1 MSDFERMAG
10 GGGGVVVRDMTGH
23 ALEERLTLAGMSDV
37 EVARKA
43 RLFARASAALSKR
56 QTLRL
61 WVPGRIEFLGKHT
74 DYAGGRSLVCAVER
88 GIAIVASP
96 RDDRTVRVTDAVSG
110 DRVEVELNTAL
121 PPAPG
126 SWTNYVITVV
136 RRIARNFPG
145 PLRGAELAFAS
156 DLPPAAGLS
165 SSSALVVATF
175 LAIAD
180 LNALGAHDEY
190 RHAITS
196 ADDLAGYLG
205 AIESGA
211 PYGPL
216 AGDRGV
222 GTFSGSQDQTAILC
236 SRAGALVQYAFA
248 PVRFERSVPLP
259 SDLVFIIGASG
270 VIAEKTGAALELYNR
285 QARRVH
291 ALLDRW
297 RAATGRSD
305 PTLGA
310 VLASSDD
317 ALDRLRSIV
326 RDPALRGVA
335 NDGFDHSD
343 LLTRLDQFAIES
355 REIIPV
361 AADALEAGN
370 LTALGGLVD
379 RSQRGAEL
387 LLGNQVPETFHLAR
401 SARSLGAVA
410 ASAFG
415 AGFGGSVWAL
425 VRQSDAQAFA
435 DCWFESY
442 ATAFPEPAARAGFF
456 GTAAGPAAMRL

>member
-1 MSDFERMAG
+1 
-10 GGGGVVVRDMTGH
+10 VVRDVAGH
-23 ALEERLTLAGMSDV
+23 ALDERLTIAGMSDQ
-37 EVARKA
+37 EVGRKN
-43 RLFARASAALSKR
+43 RLFARAVAALGKR

-74 DYAGGRSLVCAVER
+74 DYAGGRSLICTVER
-88 GIAIVASP
+88 GLAVVASA
-96 RDDRTVRVTDAVSG
+96 RDDRLVRLTDAVSG
-110 DRVEVELNTAL
+110 EHVEVELSATL
-121 PPAPG
+121 PQADG
-126 SWTNYVITVV
+126 SWATYPITVA

-145 PLRGAELAFAS
+145 PLRGADIAFAS

-175 LAIAD
+175 LAISD
-180 LNALGAHDEY
+180 LNALGAHEEY
-190 RHAITS
+190 RRAIPN
-196 ADDLAGYLG
+196 ADQLAGYLG
-205 AIESGA
+205 AVEGGA
-211 PYGPL
+211 PFGSL
-216 AGDRGV
+216 LGDRGV
-222 GTFSGSQDQTAILC
+222 GTFSGSQDHTAILC

-259 SDLVFIIGASG
+259 PDHVFVIGASG
-270 VIAEKTGAALELYNR
+270 VLAEKTGTAMILYNR

-297 RAATGRSD
+297 RAATGRTD
-305 PTLGA
+305 ATLGA

-317 ALDRLRSIV
+317 AGERLRAIV
-326 RDPALRGVA
+326 RDPALNGNVG
-335 NDGFDHSD
+335 DGTGESFDVTD
-343 LLTRLDQFAIES
+343 LLTRLDQFDAES
-355 REIIPV
+355 REIIP
-361 AADALEAGN
+361 AAGDALERGDLA
-370 LTALGGLVD
+370 ALGILVD

-425 VRQSDAQAFA
+425 VRGSDAEQFLEDWRAA
-435 DCWFESY
+435 Y
-442 ATAFPEPAARAGFF
+442 AARFPEPAQRATFF
-456 GTAAGPAAMRL
+456 QTAAGPAAMRL